1 LVFIYDL
8 LQGVLNVLTFKP
20 FIESKVKITTSL
32 IKFNAVREGQYETE
46 NNQITLNFFADE
58 KDFVIA
64 EEAIKENLDFLESI
78 GSKPHFILRLIF
90 QFLTKIPYEKEEVKC
105 YVKRFSKKTLLSE
118 QHLAGGL
125 FLVM

>member
-1 LVFIYDL
+1 VNSIGFHLRP
-8 LQGVLNVLTFKP
+8 TTRSFKP
-20 FIESKVKITTSL
+20 FIESRVKITTSL

-58 KDFVIA
+58 KGFVIA

-118 QHLAGGL
+118 
-125 FLVM
+125 